1 VNYQITPIRNDFL
14 IKVRQAGIDDQNQ
27 PVVTTVAKGGEP
39 CRDVLRRANVGEEL
53 ILASYCPFSKAGPYK
68 EYGAVFVLAN
78 QANESV
84 NYDKF
89 PLSTDSIN
97 DYFGEI
103 LVLRAYDKK
112 ESIFDARIVTPAN
125 AEQTIGEFFQQAQVD
140 FIIARFAA
148 YGCYSLRLDRK

>member
-1 VNYQITPIRNDFL
+1 MRKSDKKINNNIRNILNQVCEQAL
-14 IKVRQAGIDDQNQ
+14 IEVKN
-27 PVVTTVAKGGEP
+27 
-39 CRDVLRRANVGEEL
+39 
-53 ILASYCPFSKAGPYK
+53 
-68 EYGAVFVLAN
+68 FVWLTHL
-78 QANESV
+78 V

-89 PLSTDSIN
+89 PLPTNSIN